1 MSAFVT
7 LLSAANS
14 LGIYVPAK
22 LLQHQLRAR
31 GLQVQI
37 EMLEQLYPT
46 VTRDSIPRYRKAF
59 HQSFRVA
66 KTGYHL
72 AKNLGDTLETS
83 KVEVLLSKWKDE
95 GRKHFIVMTGFWI
108 PVIERYK
115 EIMSNTSSLT
125 IQLIR
130 LDAGESA
137 SYAVHKG
144 LGDDYRNVWMF
155 EGNEKQQLCRQL
167 MVSSEAPL
175 PFESRADRYTI
186 HGGGWGIGTYQTI
199 IDPARQQQLALNVI
213 AYYVD
218 DIPNHRDLHR
228 YYMIDPKW
236 NPWDIDEHGDHRFPP
251 FAEVNEQGTV
261 EFESSSSRAYPEVF
275 DLIRNSRAVISKP
288 GGATLV
294 DSLSAATPI
303 IMLEPFGSHE
313 EANMKL
319 WESAGFGIRYEQW
332 KEAGFSI
339 DLLRELHDNLLRA
352 REKTVDVVEEL
363 IVSLHVPIN

>member
-7 LLSAANS
+7 VLSAANS

-22 LLQHQLRAR
+22 LLQHQLRSQ

-37 EMLEQLYPT
+37 EMLEQLYPA

-72 AKNLGDTLETS
+72 AKNLGDTLETV
-83 KVEVLLSKWKDE
+83 KVEALLTKWKDE

-115 EIMSNTSSLT
+115 EIMGDTLLT

-144 LGDDYRNVWMF
+144 LGDTYRNVWMF
-155 EGNEKQQLCRQL
+155 EGNEQQQLYRQL
-167 MVSSEAPL
+167 LVSKEAPL

-186 HGGGWGIGTYQTI
+186 HGGGWGIGTYQNI

-218 DIPNHRDLHR
+218 DIPDNRDLHR
-228 YYMIDPKW
+228 YYMIDPAW
-236 NPWDIDEHGDHRFPP
+236 NPWDINEHGEHGFPP
-251 FAEVNEQGTV
+251 FAEVDEQGNAAFQT
-261 EFESSSSRAYPEVF
+261 SSGRSYPEVF

-313 EANMKL
+313 VANMKL
-319 WESAGFGIRYEQW
+319 WESAGFGIRYELW
-332 KEAGFSI
+332 KEAGFSN
-339 DLLRELHDNLLRA
+339 DLLREMHDNLMRA
-352 REKTVDVVEEL
+352 REKAIDVVEEL
-363 IVSLHVPIN
+363 VAHLQVPIN